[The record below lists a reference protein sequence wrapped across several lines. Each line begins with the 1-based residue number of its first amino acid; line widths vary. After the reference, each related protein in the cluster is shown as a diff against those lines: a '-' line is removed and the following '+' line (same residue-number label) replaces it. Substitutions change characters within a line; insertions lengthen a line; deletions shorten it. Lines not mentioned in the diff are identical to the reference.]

1 MANSPI
7 IQSTL
12 SVVSGQLCFG
22 SLHNIWFGSSAPS
35 QGLPVAPPQP
45 SGTVKA
51 HSTNYNVAAQKRIRN
66 AFKLVVSE
74 TSYTVAWF
82 VAHADIDPRQEV
94 DKILRISVSPYEP
107 DHGSTIN
114 NDVTSQAGVFVV
126 NRYDW
131 SYYDKRCFDEIGEGQ
146 EEDDDDVLAN
156 SNSLGLVD
164 RSIVQEIVQ

>member
-51 HSTNYNVAAQKRIRN
+51 HSINYN
-66 AFKLVVSE
+66 

-131 SYYDKRCFDEIGEGQ
+131 GYYDKRCFDEIGEGQ

>member
-22 SLHNIWFGSSAPS
+22 SLHNIC
-35 QGLPVAPPQP
+35 
-45 SGTVKA
+45 GTVKA
-51 HSTNYNVAAQKRIRN
+51 HSINYNVAAQKGIRN

-131 SYYDKRCFDEIGEGQ
+131 GYYDKRCFDEIGEGQ

-164 RSIVQEIVQ
+164 RSIVQEMVQ

>member
-22 SLHNIWFGSSAPS
+22 SFHNIWFGSSAPS

-45 SGTVKA
+45 NGTAKA
-51 HSTNYNVAAQKRIRN
+51 HSINYNVAAQKGIWN
-66 AFKLVVSE
+66 VFKIVVSE
-74 TSYTVAWF
+74 TAYTVAWF

-94 DKILRISVSPYEP
+94 DKIFRISGSPYEP
-107 DHGSTIN
+107 DHGSTMN
-114 NDVTSQAGVFVV
+114 NDVTFQAGVFVV

-146 EEDDDDVLAN
+146 EEDDDDALAN

-164 RSIVQEIVQ
+164 RSIVQEMVH

>member
-35 QGLPVAPPQP
+35 QGLPVAPPHQVAQLKLTASTTTLPHKKEYGTP
-45 SGTVKA
+45 S
-51 HSTNYNVAAQKRIRN
+51 N
-66 AFKLVVSE
+66 L
-74 TSYTVAWF
+74 
-82 VAHADIDPRQEV
+82 QEV

-131 SYYDKRCFDEIGEGQ
+131 GYYDKRCFDEIGEGQ

-164 RSIVQEIVQ
+164 RSIVQEMVQ

>member
-51 HSTNYNVAAQKRIRN
+51 HSINYNVAAQK
-66 AFKLVVSE
+66 
-74 TSYTVAWF
+74 
-82 VAHADIDPRQEV
+82 
-94 DKILRISVSPYEP
+94 
-107 DHGSTIN
+107 
-114 NDVTSQAGVFVV
+114 
-126 NRYDW
+126 
-131 SYYDKRCFDEIGEGQ
+131 
-146 EEDDDDVLAN
+146 
-156 SNSLGLVD
+156 
-164 RSIVQEIVQ
+164 